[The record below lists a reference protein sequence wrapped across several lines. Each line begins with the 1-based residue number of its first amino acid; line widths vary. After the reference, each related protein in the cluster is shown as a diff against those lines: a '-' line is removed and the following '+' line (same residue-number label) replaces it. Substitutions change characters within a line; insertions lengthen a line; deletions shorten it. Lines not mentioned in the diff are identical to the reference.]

1 MVNHKQRFTLWIA
14 SFFLLFSLNC
24 FAFDIDELQQQLAQ
38 STLVRGEFKQVR
50 TMQMFSQPLS
60 TSGTFLLDHEKGLL
74 WQQTK
79 PFPINLTLTQNKL
92 RQSINGEAQVMNDS
106 ENPMAFYFTRLFLSL
121 FKGDTD
127 AIEENFTLQLSGEKD
142 AWTLLLIPTTSPIDS
157 IFKSIKIE
165 GGQYLNRVVLSEV
178 RGDVTE
184 MVFTQQSTQPSSL
197 TEKELAAFTF

>member
-142 AWTLLLIPTTSPIDS
+142 AWMLLLIPTTSPIDS

>member
-1 MVNHKQRFTLWIA
+1 MVNRKHRCALWIA
-14 SFFLLFSLNC
+14 SIFLLFSMNS
-24 FAFDIDELQQQLAQ
+24 FAFGINDLQQQLAQ
-38 STLVRGEFKQVR
+38 STLIRGEFQQVR
-50 TMQMFSQPLS
+50 TMQMFNQPLS
-60 TSGTFLLDHEKGLL
+60 TSGTFLVDHEKGLL

-127 AIEENFTLQLSGEKD
+127 AIKENFTLELSGEKD
-142 AWTLLLIPTTSPIDS
+142 VWTLLLIPTTSPIDS
-157 IFKSIKIE
+157 VFKSIKIE
-165 GGQYLNRVVLSEV
+165 GGLYLNRVVLSEV

-184 MVFTQQSTQPSSL
+184 MVFTQQSTQPNTL
-197 TEKELAAFTF
+197 TEKELAAFAF

>member
-1 MVNHKQRFTLWIA
+1 MGNHKQRFTLWAVSI
-14 SFFLLFSLNC
+14 FLLFSANS
-24 FAFDIDELQQQLAQ
+24 FAFGVDDLQQKLAQ
-38 STLVRGEFKQVR
+38 SILIRGEFQQVR
-50 TMQMFSQPLS
+50 TMQMFNQPLS

-92 RQSINGEAQVMNDS
+92 HQSINGEVQVINDS
-106 ENPMAFYFTRLFLSL
+106 GNPMAFYFTRLFLSL

-127 AIEENFTLQLSGEKD
+127 AIEDNFTLQLSGEKD
-142 AWTLLLIPTTSPIDS
+142 AWTLLLIPTTSPVDS
-157 IFKSIKIE
+157 VFKSIKIE

-178 RGDVTE
+178 RGDITE

-197 TEKELAAFTF
+197 TEKELAAFAF